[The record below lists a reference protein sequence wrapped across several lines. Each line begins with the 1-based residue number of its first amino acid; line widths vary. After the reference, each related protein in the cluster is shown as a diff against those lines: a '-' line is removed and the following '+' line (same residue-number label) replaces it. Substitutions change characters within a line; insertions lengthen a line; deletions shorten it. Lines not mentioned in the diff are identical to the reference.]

1 MSRHIGLKQ
10 VKAFLKITIVAACI
24 VYIASF
30 FYTNRDSLSIVIRM
44 NFIKLS
50 ALILLWFC
58 YMLIHSWR
66 LQFILQKC
74 SGRKIAFW
82 QWFKILILGNFL
94 NMVFSQLGNVYRGV
108 KLKKEHDISYTSYIA
123 SFASF
128 AWMDTCMNLVLA
140 IVIIL
145 LISPDL
151 KIGQFSAFSL
161 LVIICAVIIIL
172 PVMASFFLRIIRFK
186 NRYLDWTKLKLSQV
200 LTTTLDNIKDTS
212 FLLKITLL
220 GIAVFAITVFSYY
233 VLFASFDMRLS
244 LPALTVFCTLLN
256 LSTFFV
262 ITPGNI
268 GIQEIAFGFI
278 SQQFG
283 VGMAQGIL
291 VSIVS
296 RIINTALIILLG
308 ILFGGM
314 NLIRHRK
321 DYSQSYSS
329 DNENNKQVF

>member
-1 MSRHIGLKQ
+1 MSRRFGLKQ
-10 VKAFLKITIVAACI
+10 IKTLLKIVIVAACI

-30 FYTNRDSLSIVIRM
+30 FYTSRSSLSIVIKL
-44 NFIKLS
+44 NFTTLS
-50 ALILLWFC
+50 ALVLLWFC
-58 YMLIHSWR
+58 YMLTHSWR
-66 LQFILQKC
+66 LQLILQKC

-82 QWFKILILGNFL
+82 QWFKILVLGNFL
-94 NMVFSQLGNVYRGV
+94 NMVFSQLGNIYRGV
-108 KLKKEHDISYTSYIA
+108 RLKKECDISYTSYIA

-145 LISPDL
+145 LIEPDL
-151 KIGQFSAFSL
+151 KIGSFPASFL
-161 LVIICAVIIIL
+161 LVIICAVIVIL
-172 PVMASFFLRIIRFK
+172 PVAASSLLRFIRFK
-186 NRYLDWTKLKLSQV
+186 NHYLDWTKSKLSQV
-200 LTTTLDNIKDTS
+200 LATTLDNIKDVS
-212 FLLKITLL
+212 FLLKIILL
-220 GIAVFAITVFSYY
+220 GIAVFMITVFSYH
-233 VLFASFDMRLS
+233 VLFAGFDMRLS

-296 RIINTALIILLG
+296 RIISTALIILLG
-308 ILFGGM
+308 VLFGGM
-314 NLIRHRK
+314 NVIKYR
-321 DYSQSYSS
+321 
-329 DNENNKQVF
+329 NKYVEFAK

>member
-1 MSRHIGLKQ
+1 
-10 VKAFLKITIVAACI
+10 
-24 VYIASF
+24 
-30 FYTNRDSLSIVIRM
+30 M
-44 NFIKLS
+44 NFVTLS
-50 ALILLWFC
+50 ALVLLWFC

-66 LQFILQKC
+66 LQIILQKC

-108 KLKKEHDISYTSYIA
+108 KLKKECDISYTSYIA

-128 AWMDTCMNLVLA
+128 AWMDTCINLVLA

-145 LISPDL
+145 LIKPDL
-151 KIGQFSAFSL
+151 KIGQFSAFPL

-186 NRYLDWTKLKLSQV
+186 NHYLDWTKVKLSQV
-200 LTTTLDNIKDTS
+200 LTATLDNIKDLS
-212 FLLKITLL
+212 FLFKIILF
-220 GIAVFAITVFSYY
+220 GIAVFIITVLSYH
-233 VLFASFDMRLS
+233 VLFAGFDMRLS
-244 LPALTVFCTLLN
+244 LPVLAVFCTLLN

-296 RIINTALIILLG
+296 RIISTVLIILLG
-308 ILFGGM
+308 VLFGGM
-314 NLIRHRK
+314 NVIKYR
-321 DYSQSYSS
+321 
-329 DNENNKQVF
+329 NKYVEPEQ

>member
-1 MSRHIGLKQ
+1 MSRHFGLKQ
-10 VKAFLKITIVAACI
+10 IKALLRIVIAAACI
-24 VYIASF
+24 VYIISF
-30 FYTNRDSLSIVIRM
+30 FYVNRNSLSIVIKL
-44 NFIKLS
+44 NFITLS
-50 ALILLWFC
+50 ALVLLFFC
-58 YMLIHSWR
+58 YLLVHGWR
-66 LQFILQKC
+66 LQLILQKC

-82 QWFKILILGNFL
+82 QWFKILTIGNFL
-94 NMVFSQLGNVYRGV
+94 NMVFSQLGNVYRGI

-145 LISPDL
+145 LIEPDL
-151 KIGQFSAFSL
+151 KISSFPASFL
-161 LVIICAVIIIL
+161 LVIICAVIIAL
-172 PVMASFFLRIIRFK
+172 PVIASFFLRFIRFK
-186 NRYLDWTKLKLSQV
+186 NSYLDWTKSKLAQV
-200 LTTTLDNIKDTS
+200 LTTTLDNIKDIS
-212 FLLKITLL
+212 FLLKIISL

-233 VLFASFDMRLS
+233 VLFAGFDMRLS

-296 RIINTALIILLG
+296 RIISTALTILLG
-308 ILFGGM
+308 VLFGGM
-314 NLIRHRK
+314 NVIKYRSKYAEL
-321 DYSQSYSS
+321 DQ
-329 DNENNKQVF
+329 